1 MSKKDDKE
9 TKETSK
15 QVQVQPV
22 RHTAIGPFEE
32 MEHLFDEFL
41 SRGGWIQPFLRR
53 GLSELDIP
61 IPFGVRAPKVDVIDR
76 DDEVVVKAEL
86 PGVEKDHV
94 EVSINDS
101 LLTIQ
106 ATAEHESKEEK
117 GQYYRRELSRGEF
130 QRTVRLPGAVEG
142 DKAKASFSQGILE
155 ITVPKAPGA
164 KRQKVRID

>member
-1 MSKKDDKE
+1 MAKKDDKE
-9 TKETSK
+9 PKETSK
-15 QVQVQPV
+15 QVQAQPV

-61 IPFGVRAPKVDVIDR
+61 FGARSPKVDVIDR

-94 EVSINDS
+94 EVSINDT
-101 LLTIQ
+101 LLTIH
-106 ATAEHESKEEK
+106 ATTEHESKEEK
-117 GQYYRRELSRGEF
+117 GRYYRRELSRGEF

-164 KRQKVRID
+164 KRQKIRIE